1 MLYYPE
7 SRYNE
12 VVLFPPN
19 CLTPTEMMMRVKT
32 KYATSKVMRI
42 CRQWVL
48 KDTNAKSRN
57 LFSKKP
63 VANFKLEFLK
73 LWIPLLSV

>member
-1 MLYYPE
+1 
-7 SRYNE
+7 
-12 VVLFPPN
+12 
-19 CLTPTEMMMRVKT
+19 MMMRVKT

-73 LWIPLLSV
+73 LRIPLLSV